1 MPTPRGRRPNSHT
14 EPNTATQAPPEPA
27 TTCPLPHFA
36 TRPPQTRPRSPRGR
50 AASPL
55 AGCKRPRRQKGAE
68 IRCGRAR
75 EPSRTSAKEDGRM
88 RIRAGLGLQ
97 VHRVHQRP
105 CGGGGGG
112 VLRQCNGSSGSACLS
127 GFLLRRPFASRGLAD
142 AMLDVVAPPSEA
154 LKRRMTDYLARRAL
168 ILNR

>member
-1 MPTPRGRRPNSHT
+1 
-14 EPNTATQAPPEPA
+14 
-27 TTCPLPHFA
+27 
-36 TRPPQTRPRSPRGR
+36 
-50 AASPL
+50 
-55 AGCKRPRRQKGAE
+55 
-68 IRCGRAR
+68 
-75 EPSRTSAKEDGRM
+75 M

-127 GFLLRRPFASRGLAD
+127 GFLLRRPLASRGLAD

-154 LKRRMTDYLARRAL
+154 LKRRMKDYLAWRAL